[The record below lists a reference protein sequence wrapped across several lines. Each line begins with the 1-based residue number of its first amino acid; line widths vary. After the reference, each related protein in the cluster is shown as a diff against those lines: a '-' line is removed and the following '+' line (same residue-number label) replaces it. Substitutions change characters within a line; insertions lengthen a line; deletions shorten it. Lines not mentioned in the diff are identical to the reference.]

1 MFGSVLIEPLGPS
14 VTKEWFFVSKEWF
27 ILVSKMNEFQFGF
40 SSGFSNCSLT
50 YLIRKK
56 SFCQYS
62 VEFCGIP
69 CYRNLHTLASSAV
82 QSDFNIKD
90 SLT

>member
-40 SSGFSNCSLT
+40 SM
-50 YLIRKK
+50 
-56 SFCQYS
+56 
-62 VEFCGIP
+62 V
-69 CYRNLHTLASSAV
+69 LAIACLP
-82 QSDFNIKD
+82 I
-90 SLT
+90 